1 MKTITRFSTLMVL
14 LLLAGT
20 VFAQQA
26 LDRATVNRWADSMLE
41 IQRWADTQP
50 DSLFDD
56 DFNETDPFDF
66 EGSLAR
72 SVQQY
77 GEVRRI
83 INRHGFSNGD
93 QWASVGSRIMNAYF
107 AIEMERESPEMNR
120 EMQEALRE
128 IDSSPHLTPEQKAM
142 MRAQI
147 QQGMQMVEQMS
158 NAPPADI
165 AAVRANKAK
174 LDQVFDDDDY

>member
-1 MKTITRFSTLMVL
+1 MKTITRYSTLLVL

-20 VFAQQA
+20 VSAQQA

-41 IQRWADTQP
+41 IQRWADAQP
-50 DSLFDD
+50 DSMFDD
-56 DFNETDPFDF
+56 DFDDEDPFNF
-66 EGSLAR
+66 EASLAR

-83 INRHGFSNGD
+83 VNRHGFSNGD

-107 AIEMERESPEMNR
+107 AIQMELESPEMNR

-128 IDSSPHLTPEQKAM
+128 IDASPHLTPEQKAM

-147 QQGMQMVEQMS
+147 QQGMQMVEQMAS
-158 NAPPADI
+158 APPADI